1 MKSILKSS
9 KIVIMSIVMA
19 VVVAVGGTVTAVN
32 LLGEKEETP
41 NGGLNGAG
49 FESQVANAEG
59 VTYDDYL
66 DVTNRGG
73 GDGTK
78 TIITFDKYLE
88 NINNAGSESD
98 SDTELLKEENRT
110 DDQFKINCDYLTGAD
125 SERVLGIDGVLGSDE
140 VGISPSEKQIVVD
153 KEFNSTDKSKSVR
166 FEVEPEKGVDFNTE
180 IANIYYISKIA
191 IVVSQNGEDKT
202 LDIAGGYS
210 EGVIS
215 YDSIKASRYE
225 RTSYEYNLVV
235 NLATFAIKFE
245 VDDLT
250 GKLSFEIT
258 STSEWQADSINL
270 EFTIKLRDKKQNNK
284 ALIEKDG
291 SSYNLTNS
299 SGVFSL
305 TETDKGLFYGK
316 EFNNPHDKNTY
327 NEYTVDDKLTYYLTN
342 DSDVRNY
349 KILKQAEVG
358 NIENE
363 ELHNWFTIY
372 GGVYANGYFFFSGT
386 VKDILVENGI
396 LEAEVKSFSNKET
409 YTYYKLKNPNTGDFS
424 DRIVYKDSTS
434 CILIN
439 KSNQCVYIK
448 YDSAFLL
455 KNGAQNVVLNKYSE
469 KSDYLEF
476 TIDATNKNTYQK
488 FELDFYDNGKIILNQ
503 WGAEQSMSVAFS
515 EQYYYLVE
523 FSKKIDGVRLS
534 AEPFDVAK
542 VFVTANGSRVD
553 FVEFERTIADRP
565 SGERNETF
573 KTLFAGVGENAFT
586 IESSIKLGVNYE
598 FDLSVIDSSKV
609 KESEET
615 IGGET
620 KNLKIIYE
628 EGGVQTNKR
637 SFIASLSTENIK
649 SITVNIQLLYDKNL
663 SVGTP
668 EYKQFEV
675 EGTTVSIGANT
686 ATGTWG
692 SLIVGD
698 KLGSDSQFEDQTNYL
713 KQFYLEDE
721 VLFLKICFGIKLSS
735 GFRIDGGKYWY
746 KDKGESSATEFNCS
760 GYSISE
766 TDLEELFAG
775 FVTEKN
781 IVTEDYSNICINF
794 YVKPIEIS
802 QPLYVAYDSSI
813 YENTIGFTE
822 IDTLENA
829 LKFNI
834 ENGIIS
840 QMKVGKSGSELYKLV
855 GHIRISSD
863 IVEVSSVQ
871 TATTVVYFKPL
882 GESEFKK
889 LNINNLPTKDGYAF
903 LGIYSSID
911 GLSDGAY
918 SGIGHMGN
926 TDHNGL
932 VDRNI
937 IESSGVNMRYDASN
951 NPQCYE
957 LMIGGQYFSYEEWQR
972 QCEVF
977 GRDEAQWETI
987 FSKYFQVATERSE
1000 GAYYANKLGE
1010 VCCYAGGNIDET
1022 DWGEYKYTLSLSTI
1036 TKIYNPTKY
1045 TYLENV
1051 VYFDKN
1057 GLSSTYEETKCD
1069 DKWRTRYCYKLVE
1082 SYYSYNVTDNSNQYE
1097 LRLLDGGKYKF
1108 FTYSEVRGKS
1118 LESKWTE
1125 VFLNNFKDITDH
1137 NKDYEGSGVFYYN
1150 TTGGISETYSPEY
1163 CYILKNENGSNEVYS
1178 GYQIDKNLVYLNKLS
1193 YYNDS
1198 LEGSYLVFY
1207 AMFDSICNEKEI
1219 EFKDYNFT
1227 GDDSVTKIHIL
1238 GEGYIYTDTDFLV
1251 LEKLVGERR
1260 FLTDGTSGVATTIHS
1275 SAISARLTYNATEYP
1290 IMSSDFALE
1299 LYPISNPEYLSKNQ
1313 RIAYFTTDE
1322 AHFLDNTK
1330 TNNGDTYYI
1339 SDDEFK
1345 VDRKRVDGKAV
1356 YHLASLYKEE
1366 NGKTSWYVVPT
1377 ELEFEFDI
1385 VSVDAEHFVK
1395 DDSGTFTK
1403 YNDYGSY
1410 TTRTYD
1416 KIKYGYSL
1424 LDLLSFAN
1432 DSVPALSDIVKTS
1445 TLKYLLNGGS
1455 QGIFDNSISVIT
1467 GETLRGYNLYGFIPF
1482 TVEYDDSGMDLAVE
1496 FNFELLKNYFG
1507 WESSDLESRRN
1518 EYLNLINNAGADYKR
1533 QFVLESVEKLDKTNY
1548 FALVTRVSEKCGTNI
1563 DSLSTEQIIDAF
1575 LNQETLM
1582 GLKYVVTIE
1591 GGNQEVDAYE
1601 YNLQLVTDA
1610 IDRQVSLDILKSTPF
1625 VALDKFAGSIYESG
1639 NITTFIKDS
1648 GGNIMMVNPE
1658 DGNEVIDASFVF
1670 YRNIVFIPVFVSKN
1684 ANIEIDANGKI
1695 LLDGN
1700 YLFVDEG
1707 KSEYSKVDGV
1717 FGEITKEVDPVDPDE
1732 TDAPDDPEKVDINKF
1747 TATTNGILLE
1757 DEGSPDSSFT
1767 TNTSSFKD
1775 LLLTSVRVNK
1785 RISSVDLSKFALTPT
1800 IPSGYYISGVNAIVS
1815 VGRISQSIRLI
1826 NYSLEKDGVNR
1837 KFTYSS
1843 NLNEEY
1849 FSQFFNGGVGTDY
1862 YKIKEAEK
1870 TEEVNTLF
1878 SGILYVGE
1886 NGVVYWDVFDDCK
1899 LEFVYSPFK
1908 YQTSFKTSEAVEK
1921 EFEKNNDAGALDI
1934 SNVSMT
1940 ITSNKSYDFLNST
1953 IAGFLGETATIY
1965 SGGNLYVFN
1974 TITLKQLAVK
1984 DSTKLGEGKYLSN
1997 GVFVATI
2004 KVRYNTIFDEPKTEP
2019 HILGVEFVIK
2029 TDTKGIPY
2037 IVSKK
2042 IVDISYEDY
2051 NYVTDEMVDITEDI
2065 VGEALFEALDY
2076 NFATDEFIFSMEALA
2091 NADNVI
2097 SSVEFEFELDYKTY
2111 VLSFSAGLYKSE
2123 SFSTAG
2129 KIEPKDPESI
2139 TDFSTVYYLVKY
2151 NDRKWIN
2158 MWIPCN
2164 KEGEPIGD
2172 AFDLNKPEMVISG
2185 SVYAFDMAESV
2196 KRFLEVT
2203 TMYDGKPRYFSFWVR
2218 DVRGVGIP
2226 AVGGG
2231 ELTFEELEIC
2241 HRIPDAETGEYKKDS
2256 EGHILW
2262 YIDNVFDSESGG
2274 SFDYYTLFVD
2284 EADINVHYYTW
2295 NSLKSTNSTNGYTI
2309 TAHKGYFFGAEPE
2322 SKDFFTVNAFEY
2334 YTFGG
2339 NSDERYYIVGWLKV
2353 YDNILTVL
2361 GADGETYEL
2370 SEFKYSYFNNRTE
2383 NGIIVD
2389 YRTKDLLGSLDNPY
2403 VVADSDTSGF
2413 LYGLNQQITV
2423 KKRDVVDLGVIN
2435 IYMFAV
2441 YARVTYNVESTTI
2454 DGKQQYNAEILVPN
2468 TPEMGNLEDGVV
2480 KNTYQFINYPNT
2492 NNGNASATSN
2502 VVSYWAKYTS
2512 ADYEKLIGLY
2522 FDIKDMLNSGVL
2534 KFTVLTDGEG
2544 KPIKNSILPDV
2555 VNFLA
2560 VGDVLVNFY
2569 CRTEDIRIITN
2580 GIEIDGLTSEIIS
2593 GAKRVGTK
2601 TEDGFQFDKYVMDA
2615 QLTKDGT
2622 FIGIFDNVII
2632 LDDTET
2638 DSYAKNYVQALAKLQ
2653 SLKTADTMGEY
2664 RLRELLA
2671 RTSLQLAQWASDE
2684 SHTNKFTFDK
2694 DAEDL
2699 TFDFS
2704 NATDAKLQAEY
2715 KKLIDIINFI
2725 TKGTEYNGS
2734 TEIKLNSASFVRLCY
2749 AITSYN
2755 LIKSSYSEE
2764 QFESLEISKIVIDMG
2779 LVFGIDDNGTTI
2791 YFTGDNTD
2799 VLSGGI
2805 YLDRVNYKPDAG
2817 DDYYDKCNDFY
2828 MVGDIIKFEYSVVL
2842 GVKEQINADGSI
2854 DIVEIK
2860 QTEIYYGIYLGSH
2873 QVENGDGSISNP
2885 AYVVSANSSRGF
2897 NVGVCTLV
2905 NMNHDSE
2912 DYIVIKQNTMGDKF
2926 ENTFSATGR
2935 TYIRVF

>member
-32 LLGEKEETP
+32 LLGEKGETP

-73 GDGTK
+73 GDNTK

-88 NINNAGSESD
+88 NVNNAGSESD
-98 SDTELLKEENRT
+98 SDTELLGEGNRT

-125 SERVLGIDGVLGSDE
+125 GERVLGIDGVFGSDE

-202 LDIAGGYS
+202 LDIEGGYS

-215 YDSIKASRYE
+215 YDSINASRYE

-258 STSEWQADSINL
+258 SSSEWQADSINL

-291 SSYNLTNS
+291 SLYNLTNS

-316 EFNNPHDKNTY
+316 EFNNPYFTGNGKNR
-327 NEYTVDDKLTYYLTN
+327 YTVDDKLTYYLTN
-342 DSDVRNY
+342 DTDVRNN
-349 KILKQAEVG
+349 KILKQAVVG
-358 NIENE
+358 NIEIENE
-363 ELHNWFTIY
+363 EVYNYNWFTIY

-386 VKDILVENGI
+386 VNGILVENGI
-396 LEAEVKSFSNKET
+396 LEEEEKSFSNEKK

-439 KSNQCVYIK
+439 KSNQCIYIK

-455 KNGAQNVVLNKYSE
+455 RNGAQNVVLNKYSE

-503 WGAEQSMSVAFS
+503 WGAEQSMSVVFS

-523 FSKKIDGVRLS
+523 FSKKTDGVRLS

-542 VFVTANGSRVD
+542 VFVTADGSDVD
-553 FVEFERTIADRP
+553 KVDSVEFERTIADRS

-586 IESSIKLGVNYE
+586 IESYIKLGVNYI
-598 FDLSVIDSSKV
+598 FDSESAGYSQVQDSIEV
-609 KESEET
+609 V
-615 IGGET
+615 GGEN
-620 KNLKIIYE
+620 KELPIIYE
-628 EGGVQTNKR
+628 DKGVQTNKR
-637 SFIASLSTENIK
+637 SFIAMLSTENIK

-668 EYKQFEV
+668 AYKQFKV

-698 KLGSDSQFEDQTNYL
+698 KLGSDSQFEDQTYYL
-713 KQFYLEDE
+713 KQFYLDNE
-721 VLFLKICFGIKLSS
+721 VLFLKIRFGIKLSS

-746 KDKGESSATEFNCS
+746 KDKGESSATEFDCS

-766 TDLEELFAG
+766 TNLEELFAG
-775 FVTEKN
+775 FVIEDG
-781 IVTEDYSNICINF
+781 IVTADYSNICINF

-813 YENTIGFTE
+813 YENTTGFTE

-863 IVEVSSVQ
+863 IVEILSTQ

-889 LNINNLPTKDGYAF
+889 LDINNLPTKDGYAF
-903 LGIYSSID
+903 LGIYSSMD

-957 LMIGGQYFSYEEWQR
+957 LMIDGQYFSYEEWKR

-987 FSKYFQVATERSE
+987 FSKHFKVPTKERSE
-1000 GAYYANKLGE
+1000 GAYYANALGE
-1010 VCCYAGGNIDET
+1010 VCKYTKSNSLDTKLWE
-1022 DWGEYKYTLSLSTI
+1022 EYKYTLST
-1036 TKIYNPTKY
+1036 TKINSPTGY

-1057 GLSSTYEETKCD
+1057 GFSSTYEEAKCFND
-1069 DKWRTRYCYKLVE
+1069 NDWKTRYCYKLVE

-1118 LESKWTE
+1118 LESEWTK
-1125 VFLNNFKDITDH
+1125 VFLNNFKKISYSEYQET
-1137 NKDYEGSGVFYYN
+1137 YEGKSNVFCYN
-1150 TTGGISETYSPEY
+1150 STGGISKTYSGEY

-1227 GDDSVTKIHIL
+1227 GDDTLTKIHIL
-1238 GEGYIYTDTDFLV
+1238 GKGYIYTDTDFLV
-1251 LEKLVGERR
+1251 LEKLVGERK
-1260 FLTDGTSGVATTIHS
+1260 FYNDGTSGVTTTIHS

-1330 TNNGDTYYI
+1330 TNSGDTYYI

-1345 VDRKRVDGKAV
+1345 VDRKRVEGKAV
-1356 YHLASLYKEE
+1356 YHLASLYNEK

-1507 WESSDLESRRN
+1507 WEDGDLESRRN
-1518 EYLNLINNAGADYKR
+1518 EYLNLMNDAGADYKR

-1548 FALVTRVSEKCGTNI
+1548 FALVARVSEKCGTNI

-1610 IDRQVSLDILKSTPF
+1610 IDRQVSLDILKITPF

-1648 GGNIMMVNPE
+1648 SGNIMMVNPE

-1670 YRNIVFIPVFVSKN
+1670 YRNIVFMPVFVSKN
-1684 ANIEIDANGKI
+1684 ANIEIDASGKI

-1717 FGEITKEVDPVDPDE
+1717 FGEITKEVDPVDPD
-1732 TDAPDDPEKVDINKF
+1732 APDDPEKVDINKF

-1757 DEGSPDSSFT
+1757 DEGSPDASFT
-1767 TNTSSFKD
+1767 INTNPFKD
-1775 LLLTSVRVNK
+1775 LLSTSVRVNK
-1785 RISSVDLSKFALTPT
+1785 RISSVDLSKFALAPT
-1800 IPSGYYISGVNAIVS
+1800 IPSGYYISGVNAIIT
-1815 VGRISQSIRLI
+1815 VGRTSQSIRLI

-1843 NLNEEY
+1843 SLNEEY
-1849 FSQFFNGGVGTDY
+1849 FSQFFNGGVGNNY
-1862 YKIKEAEK
+1862 EIKDASK
-1870 TEEVNTLF
+1870 TEEVNELF

-1908 YQTSFKTSEAVEK
+1908 YKTSFKTSEAVEK

-1934 SNVSMT
+1934 SNVSMN
-1940 ITSNKSYDFLNST
+1940 IASNKSYDFLNSS

-1984 DSTKLGEGKYLSN
+1984 DSAKLGEGKYLSN

-2019 HILGVEFVIK
+2019 HILGVEFVIR

-2051 NYVTDEMVDITEDI
+2051 NYVTDEMVDITEDV

-2123 SFSTAG
+2123 SFDTAG

-2241 HRIPDAETGEYKKDS
+2241 HRIPDAGVESGYKEDS
-2256 EGHILW
+2256 EGHVLW

-2361 GADGETYEL
+2361 GADGKTYEL

-2389 YRTKDLLGSLDNPY
+2389 YRTKGLLDLLDITNPY

-2454 DGKQQYNAEILVPN
+2454 DGKQQYNAEIFVPN

-2492 NNGNASATSN
+2492 SNGNASATSN

-2512 ADYEKLIGLY
+2512 ADYEKLVGLY
-2522 FDIKDMLNSGVL
+2522 FDIKDMLNSGAL

-2544 KPIKNSILPDV
+2544 KPIKNSILPEV
-2555 VNFLA
+2555 VNSLA

-2569 CRTEDIRIITN
+2569 CRTENIQIVTN
-2580 GIEIDGLTSEIIS
+2580 GIEIDGSTSEIIS
-2593 GAKRVGTK
+2593 GAKRVGTM

-2615 QLTKDGT
+2615 QLTEDGT
-2622 FIGIFDNVII
+2622 FIGILDNVIT

-2638 DSYAKNYVQALAKLQ
+2638 DKYLENYKQSLDKLE

-2684 SHTNKFTFDK
+2684 SHTNKFTFSVG
-2694 DAEDL
+2694 AEDL

-2704 NATDAKLQAEY
+2704 NGAKYEDEY
-2715 KKLIDIINFI
+2715 NKLIGIINFI
-2725 TKGTEYNGS
+2725 TMGTEYNGS

-2791 YFTGDNTD
+2791 YFTGDNTK

-2805 YLDRVNYKPDAG
+2805 YSDRVNDKPAAG
-2817 DDYYDKCNDFY
+2817 DDYYDKCNDYY
-2828 MVGDIIKFEYSVVL
+2828 MVGDIIKFEV
-2842 GVKEQINADGSI
+2842 DG
-2854 DIVEIK
+2854 E
-2860 QTEIYYGIYLGSH
+2860 EYYGIYLGSH
-2873 QVENGDGSISNP
+2873 KVENWDGSVSNP
-2885 AYVVSANSSRGF
+2885 AYVVSANSSRSF
-2897 NVGVCTLV
+2897 NVGECTLV
-2905 NMNHDSE
+2905 NMNHDLK
-2912 DYIVIKQNTMGDKF
+2912 DYIVIKQNTMGDKYK
-2926 ENTFSATGR
+2926 NTFSATGR

>member
-1 MKSILKSS
+1 MRSIFKSS

-19 VVVAVGGTVTAVN
+19 VVIAVGGTVTAVN
-32 LLGEKEETP
+32 LLGEKGDTP
-41 NGGLNGAG
+41 NGGINGSG
-49 FESQVANAEG
+49 LESQVANAEG
-59 VTYDDYL
+59 VTYDSYL

-73 GDGTK
+73 GDNTK

-88 NINNAGSESD
+88 NINNAGNESD
-98 SDTELLKEENRT
+98 SDTELLKNRT
-110 DDQFKINCDYLTGAD
+110 DDQFNINCDYLTGVD
-125 SERVLGIDGVLGSDE
+125 GERVLGIDGVFGSDE

-166 FEVEPEKGVDFNTE
+166 FEVEPEKGEDFNTE

-191 IVVSQNGEDKT
+191 IVVSQNGENET

-215 YDSIKASRYE
+215 YDSINASRYE
-225 RTSYEYNLVV
+225 RTLYEYNLVV

-291 SSYNLTNS
+291 SLYNLTNS

-316 EFNNPHDKNTY
+316 EFNNPYFDENTD
-327 NEYTVDDKLTYYLTN
+327 NKYTVDDKLTYYLTN
-342 DSDVRNY
+342 DSDVGNN
-349 KILKQAEVG
+349 KILKQAVVG

-363 ELHNWFTIY
+363 ELHNWFAIY
-372 GGVYANGYFFFSGT
+372 GGVYANGYFFFSGA
-386 VKDILVENGI
+386 VNDILVGNGI
-396 LEAEVKSFSNKET
+396 LEAEEKSFSNEET
-409 YTYYKLKNPNTGDFS
+409 YTYYKLKNPNTGGFS

-448 YDSAFLL
+448 YDSDFLL
-455 KNGAQNVVLNKYSE
+455 RNGAQNVVLNKYSE

-534 AEPFDVAK
+534 AEPFDIVK
-542 VFVTANGSRVD
+542 VFVTANGSDVD
-553 FVEFERTIADRP
+553 SVKFERTIDDRP

-573 KTLFAGVGENAFT
+573 KTLFAGVGEKAFT
-586 IESSIKLGVNYE
+586 IKSYIKLGVNYI
-598 FDLSVIDSSKV
+598 FDDSSAIINSSNV

-620 KNLKIIYE
+620 KKLPIIYE

-637 SFIASLSTENIK
+637 SFIAMLSIENIK

-668 EYKQFEV
+668 KYKQFKV
-675 EGTTVSIGANT
+675 TGTTVLIGANT

-692 SLIVGD
+692 SLTAGD
-698 KLGSDSQFEDQTNYL
+698 KLASDSQFEDQTNYL
-713 KQFYLEDE
+713 KQFYLDDE
-721 VLFLKICFGIKLSS
+721 VLFLKIRFGIKLSS

-746 KDKGESSATEFNCS
+746 KDKGESSATDFNCS

-766 TDLEELFAG
+766 TDLEEGLFAG
-775 FVTEKN
+775 FVIDENK
-781 IVTEDYSNICINF
+781 VVEDDYSNICINF
-794 YVKPIEIS
+794 YVKPIEVS

-813 YENTIGFTE
+813 YENTTGFTE

-863 IVEVSSVQ
+863 IVEILSTQ
-871 TATTVVYFKPL
+871 TATTAVYFKPL

-903 LGIYSSID
+903 LGIYSSMD

-987 FSKYFQVATERSE
+987 FSKYFKVAEERSE

-1010 VCCYAGGNIDET
+1010 VCCYAGGNILDTKLWE
-1022 DWGEYKYTLSLSTI
+1022 EYKYTLSTTI
-1036 TKIYNPTKY
+1036 IYSPTDY

-1057 GLSSTYEETKCD
+1057 GLSSTYEETKCYD
-1069 DKWRTRYCYKLVE
+1069 GWEIRYCYKLVE

-1108 FTYSEVRGKS
+1108 FTYSEVCGKS
-1118 LESKWTE
+1118 LEEKWAE
-1125 VFLNNFKDITDH
+1125 VFLNNFKEISYSEYQKT
-1137 NKDYEGSGVFYYN
+1137 YEGKNNVFYYN
-1150 TTGGISETYSPEY
+1150 SIGGVSRTYSGEY
-1163 CYILKNENGSNEVYS
+1163 CYILKNSNGSNEVYS

-1227 GDDSVTKIHIL
+1227 GDDDLTKIHIL
-1238 GEGYIYTDTDFLV
+1238 GKGYIYTDTDFLV

-1260 FLTDGTSGVATTIHS
+1260 FLKNGTSGVTTSIYS
-1275 SAISARLTYNATEYP
+1275 SAISARLTYNAEKYP
-1290 IMSSDFALE
+1290 ISSSDFALE

-1330 TNNGDTYYI
+1330 TNSGDTYYI

-1356 YHLASLYKEE
+1356 YHLASLYREE

-1455 QGIFDNSISVIT
+1455 QGVIDAGVSITT

-1518 EYLNLINNAGADYKR
+1518 YYLNLINDTGADYKR
-1533 QFVLESVEKLDKTNY
+1533 QFVLEAVEKLDKTNY
-1548 FALVTRVSEKCGTNI
+1548 FALVTRVSEKCRTNI

-1591 GGNQEVDAYE
+1591 GGSQEVDAYK

-1610 IDRQVSLDILKSTPF
+1610 IDRQVSLDILKITPF

-1648 GGNIMMVNPE
+1648 GGNIMMINPE
-1658 DGNEVIDASFVF
+1658 VGNEVIDASFVF
-1670 YRNIVFIPVFVSKN
+1670 YRNIVFMPVFVSKN
-1684 ANIEIDANGKI
+1684 ANIEIDASGKI

-1707 KSEYSKVDGV
+1707 KSKYSKVDGV
-1717 FGEITKEVDPVDPDE
+1717 FGEITKEVDPDDPD
-1732 TDAPDDPEKVDINKF
+1732 DPADPEKVDINKF
-1747 TATTNGILLE
+1747 IATTNGILLE
-1757 DEGSPDSSFT
+1757 DEGSPDSSFI
-1767 TNTSSFKD
+1767 TNTNSFAY
-1775 LLLTSVRVNK
+1775 LLSTSVRVNK

-1826 NYSLEKDGVNR
+1826 NYSLVKDGVNR

-1843 NLNEEY
+1843 SLNEEY
-1849 FSQFFNGGVGTDY
+1849 FSQFFNGGLGY
-1862 YKIKEAEK
+1862 NYEIKDVSK
-1870 TEEVNTLF
+1870 TEEVNELF

-1908 YQTSFKTSEAVEK
+1908 YKTSFNVTEAVAG
-1921 EFEKNNDAGALDI
+1921 EFKANGDTGALDI
-1934 SNVSMT
+1934 SDVAMS
-1940 ITSNKSYDFLNST
+1940 IASNKSYDFLNSS

-1984 DSTKLGEGKYLSN
+1984 DSAKLGEGKYLSN

-2004 KVRYNTIFDEPKTEP
+2004 KVRYNTIFDEKGTAP
-2019 HILGVEFVIK
+2019 HILGVEFIIK

-2042 IVDISYEDY
+2042 IVDILYEDY
-2051 NYVTDEMVDITEDI
+2051 NYVTDEMVDITEDV

-2097 SSVEFEFELDYKTY
+2097 SSVEFELEFDYKTY

-2123 SFSTAG
+2123 SFDTAG

-2164 KEGEPIGD
+2164 EEGEPIGD

-2241 HRIPDAETGEYKKDS
+2241 HRIPDAGTKSGYKEDS
-2256 EGHILW
+2256 KGNELW

-2295 NSLKSTNSTNGYTI
+2295 NNLKSTNSTNGYTI

-2361 GADGETYEL
+2361 GADGKTYEL

-2383 NGIIVD
+2383 KGIIVD
-2389 YRTKDLLGSLDNPY
+2389 YRTKGLLSGLDNPY
-2403 VVADSDTSGF
+2403 VVEDSDTSGF

-2423 KKRDVVDLGVIN
+2423 KKRDIVDLGVIN

-2441 YARVTYNVESTTI
+2441 YAKVTYNVESTTV

-2480 KNTYQFINYPNT
+2480 KNTYQFINYPST
-2492 NNGNASATSN
+2492 NDGNASATSN

-2512 ADYEKLIGLY
+2512 ANYEKLMGLY
-2522 FDIKDMLNSGVL
+2522 FDIKDMLNSGAL
-2534 KFTVLTDGEG
+2534 KFTVLTDGDG
-2544 KPIKNSILPDV
+2544 NPIKNSILPDV
-2555 VNFLA
+2555 VDSLA

-2569 CRTEDIRIITN
+2569 CRTENIRIVTN
-2580 GIEIDGLTSEIIS
+2580 GIEIDGSTSEIIS

-2615 QLTKDGT
+2615 QLTEDGT
-2622 FIGIFDNVII
+2622 FIGIFDNII
-2632 LDDTET
+2632 TFGNTET
-2638 DSYAKNYVQALAKLQ
+2638 DSYAKNYKQALDKLQ

-2671 RTSLQLAQWASDE
+2671 RTSLQLAKWASDE

-2694 DAEDL
+2694 DAKDL
-2699 TFDFS
+2699 IFDFS
-2704 NATDAKLQAEY
+2704 NGAKYEEEY
-2715 KKLIDIINFI
+2715 NKLIGIIEFI
-2725 TKGTEYNGS
+2725 TKGTEYDGS

-2755 LIKSSYSEE
+2755 LVKSSYSEE
-2764 QFESLEISKIVIDMG
+2764 QFNNIEISKIVIDMG

-2791 YFTGDNTD
+2791 YFTGDNTK
-2799 VLSGGI
+2799 VLSGGSI
-2805 YLDRVNYKPDAG
+2805 YLDKVNDKPDAG

-2828 MVGDIIKFEYSVVL
+2828 MVGDIIKFEV
-2842 GVKEQINADGSI
+2842 DG
-2854 DIVEIK
+2854 E
-2860 QTEIYYGIYLGSH
+2860 EYYGIYLGSH
-2873 QVENGDGSISNP
+2873 QAENWDGSVSNP
-2885 AYVVSANSSRGF
+2885 AYVVSANPSRWF

-2905 NMNHDSE
+2905 NMNHNSE
-2912 DYIVIKQNTMGDKF
+2912 DYIVIKQNTIGDEH
-2926 ENTFSATGR
+2926 ENTFSAIGR